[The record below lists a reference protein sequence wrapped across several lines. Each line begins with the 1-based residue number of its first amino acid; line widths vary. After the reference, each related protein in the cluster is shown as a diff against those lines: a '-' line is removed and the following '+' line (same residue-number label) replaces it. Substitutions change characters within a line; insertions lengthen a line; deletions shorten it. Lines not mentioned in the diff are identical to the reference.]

1 MTYTLT
7 NRLHWEG
14 FMSIRIATRKT
25 LKLCIKVKIHPHAY
39 KAFEFVHSLV
49 FSFCGAIKQDLVNK
63 KLLTVALVL
72 RAKVVGDELQIYS
85 GFESILF
92 DINTIDA
99 TECTVILD
107 DEISDSEIEQQA
119 WIGVFTNCFLSSI
132 SSKNL
137 NILHTTINKKVDPK
151 IAQQIFNRPRL
162 SQELLAQM
170 AGKSKGTIAKQKSRK
185 SKPSQENPIS
195 VFQQVS
201 GAINEQ

>member
-1 MTYTLT
+1 
-7 NRLHWEG
+7 
-14 FMSIRIATRKT
+14 MSIRIATRKT

-63 KLLTVALVL
+63 NLLTVALVL

-137 NILHTTINKKVDPK
+137 SILHTKINEKVDPQ

-162 SQELLAQM
+162 SQDLLAQM
-170 AGKSKGTIAKQKSRK
+170 TGKSKDAIAKQKSRQN
-185 SKPSQENPIS
+185 KPPQEKPIS
-195 VFQQVS
+195 VFQQVT
-201 GAINEQ
+201 GAIDEQ